1 MAKDLF
7 TGEVIGKDLFAERGI
22 KVKTPTLLNRIAEGV
37 SKGVSEVSKFN
48 PTQTFLRH
56 NEEQRAIIRRGLE
69 AKSTR
74 PYAVN
79 IAGELGADVVDL
91 FGDPKNIIAGELGGI
106 VLGGVAGRV
115 ATTPL
120 GRKFITEQLPTFG
133 KQVLKET
140 ANLPLRSIQPLEA
153 GRKAAERLLPRPV
166 ARGIKKYQLAR
177 KGSQFKDI
185 RQDLTPLER
194 VENLKKI
201 AVEKYT
207 VPIKEEQ
214 DLLKQTLEKIS
225 GKEEQVIGKA
235 KSVIEQN
242 KIKLKEDI
250 SNLTNKM
257 NKEIEPLKKNI

>member
-79 IAGELGADVVDL
+79 IAGELGGMA
-91 FGDPKNIIAGELGGI
+91 
-106 VLGGVAGRV
+106 LGGVAGRV